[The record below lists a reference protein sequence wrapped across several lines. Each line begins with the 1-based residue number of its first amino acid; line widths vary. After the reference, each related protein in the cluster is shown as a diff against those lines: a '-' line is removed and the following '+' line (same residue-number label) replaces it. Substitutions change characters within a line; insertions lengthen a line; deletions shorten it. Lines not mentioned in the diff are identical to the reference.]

1 MLRFRTRM
9 RGGASLASLVAF
21 IAMFALSPMVTLAQ
35 DATPGAELA
44 PYEAPDNIGDLEGEI
59 SSAGSST
66 VAPVTNAMIEQFA
79 GVAPNVQIA
88 NQTTGTGG
96 GFELF
101 CGGETQIQNASR
113 PIAADEIQACADAGI
128 DYYVFTV
135 GLDGIAF
142 VTNPDNAFLECLT
155 VEQVS
160 EIYQVDSEITTWDQV
175 DPSFPAEPVD
185 IYGPDPDSGTYDYM
199 AEVVED
205 TTGAEGLR
213 SDQTQSVDDNV
224 LVEGVAGSENSIGYF
239 GYAYFEQNQDRL
251 KEIAIDS
258 GDGCVEPSAETVTS
272 GEYAPFARPLFIYVR
287 ADALED
293 EAVQEFVRFY
303 IANAPEIVPQVGYF
317 QAAADVY
324 TEAQAKAEAA
334 IAGEAEPDSQSMG
347 TPAA

>member
-1 MLRFRTRM
+1 MAPLW
-9 RGGASLASLVAF
+9 LLV
-21 IAMFALSPMVTLAQ
+21 AMFALSPMATLAQ
-35 DATPGAELA
+35 DATPAAELA
-44 PYEAPDNIGDLEGEI
+44 PYEAPEDIGDLSGEI

-66 VAPVTNAMIEQFA
+66 VAPVTNAMIEEFA
-79 GVAPNVQIA
+79 AVAPDVQIA

-101 CGGETQIQNASR
+101 CAGETQFQNASR
-113 PIAADEIQACADAGI
+113 PIVDDEIQACAEAGI
-128 DYYVFTV
+128 DYYMFTV
-135 GLDGIAF
+135 GLDGLAF
-142 VTNPDNAFLECLT
+142 VTNPDNTFLECLT

-205 TTGAEGLR
+205 TTGADGLR
-213 SDQTQSVDDNV
+213 ADQTQSVDDNV

-258 GDGCVEPSAETVTS
+258 GDGCVMPSAETVTS

-287 ADALED
+287 ADALDD

-303 IANAPEIVPQVGYF
+303 IANAPEIIPQVGYF
-317 QAAADVY
+317 QSP
-324 TEAQAKAEAA
+324 TETYVEDQTKVEAA
-334 IAGEAEPDSQSMG
+334 IAGEAEPDSQMMG

>member
-1 MLRFRTRM
+1 MLRIRTNM
-9 RGGASLASLVAF
+9 RGGISLASLLALV
-21 IAMFALSPMVTLAQ
+21 AMFALSPMATLAQ
-35 DATPGAELA
+35 DATPGAELS
-44 PYEAPDNIGDLEGEI
+44 PYEAPDDIGDLEGEI

-79 GVAPNVQIA
+79 AVAPNVEIA

-101 CGGETQIQNASR
+101 CGGETQFQNASR
-113 PIAADEIQACADAGI
+113 PIVQDEIDACAEAGI
-128 DYYVFTV
+128 DYYVFTI
-135 GLDGIAF
+135 GLDGLAF

-175 DPSFPAEPVD
+175 DPSFPSETID

-205 TTGAEGLR
+205 TTEAEGLR
-213 SDQTQSVDDNV
+213 ADQTQSVDDNV

-251 KEIAIDS
+251 KDIAIDS
-258 GDGCVEPSAETVTS
+258 GDGCVEPNTETVTS

-287 ADALED
+287 ADAMED
-293 EAVQEFVRFY
+293 EAVQEFVKFY
-303 IANAPEIVPQVGYF
+303 IASAPEIVPLVGYF
-317 QAAADVY
+317 QSADEVY
-324 TEAQAKAEAA
+324 AEDQAKVEAA